1 MANQNKSLFAP
12 SSFRFLFWQ
21 ELFLSL
27 RSFVPSPPL
36 YMHSGEGPPA
46 PKPSHRQRFHLSQTN
61 NQVDN
66 LSPLSFGRVVT
77 QHWLFGPRL
86 LLLVPRQ
93 QPRETRANKEELRKK
108 KLLLFFVFLFC
119 FLLSFWVWPA
129 RWSSIPVSPRNL
141 SAVSPLFWLTRP
153 IFLYLFWFYLGGAG
167 ALKRVR
173 AFLFLFFPSSC
184 VHWCSNQMMFK
195 IGRGRRREKGEG
207 KTAV

>member
-93 QPRETRANKEELRKK
+93 QPRETRANKERAKKK
-108 KLLLFFVFLFC
+108 KLLLFFVFFC
-119 FLLSFWVWPA
+119 FVF
-129 RWSSIPVSPRNL
+129 
-141 SAVSPLFWLTRP
+141 F
-153 IFLYLFWFYLGGAG
+153 
-167 ALKRVR
+167 
-173 AFLFLFFPSSC
+173 FLFGSGRLDGPPFPFHLATSPPFLPS
-184 VHWCSNQMMFK
+184 F
-195 IGRGRRREKGEG
+195 G
-207 KTAV
+207 